1 MIQRIQTLYML
12 LATLLCAAS
21 ALIYILQSE
30 PLYYGFAIQSFV
42 GVFTLFNI
50 FGYNNR
56 RQQMRFTMMG
66 IVLEMMFYVGLV
78 GLYFLNSYTLPT
90 CYMGITAAV
99 LPAVA
104 ALCNYL
110 AWRGIRADERLIR
123 SIDRIR

>member
-90 CYMGITAAV
+90 CCMGITAAV